1 MIVDY
6 DDACVYVVV
15 VVAVNYVSRCM
26 SVLLLAYVCMLT
38 AFLVVAL
45 GE

>member
-6 DDACVYVVV
+6 DDACVYVCMYVVV

-26 SVLLLAYVCMLT
+26 SVLLFAYVCMLT
-38 AFLVVAL
+38 TF
-45 GE
+45 